1 MAVDP
6 QIVISVA
13 APTAVFTA
21 GVAWGV
27 VKVTLNGTKGR
38 VENIEALMLQI
49 LQRLSRIEGHLDVD
63 K

>member
-6 QIVISVA
+6 QTVISVA

-27 VKVTLNGTKGR
+27 VKVTLNGTRGR
-38 VENIEALMLQI
+38 VENIEKLMLEVV
-49 LQRLSRIEGHLDVD
+49 QRLSRIEGALDVD
-63 K
+63 E